1 MLRAPVISQ
10 PGAAAVHGKD
20 AMDDQLPMPANVMKG
35 ALHVVP
41 APLLQPGL
49 RWIVRRLRGAHPALF
64 KRLCRLAPTTIL
76 FEPDDT
82 PHRFLLTIAANGL
95 HLMVAHGEPHAAV
108 RIKGR
113 LAMLLSLLEGRIDSD
128 TLFFS
133 RDVSISGDTAAAV
146 AFRNTLDGES
156 ISLLGDA
163 LAAAGPLQAPA
174 RRLVLRIDREVQ
186 RAGAGLAR
194 WRDAMHRA
202 AHRGHDTEEEAQ
214 ALAAEISGLR
224 ARIAKLEAR
233 NRRSGERP
241 A

>member
-1 MLRAPVISQ
+1 MAE
-10 PGAAAVHGKD
+10 
-20 AMDDQLPMPANVMKG
+20 QLPMPATVMKA
-35 ALHVVP
+35 ALHLAP

-49 RWIVRRLRGAHPALF
+49 RWIVPRLHGAHPVLF
-64 KRLCRLAPTTIL
+64 KRLCRLAPASVL
-76 FEPDDT
+76 FEPEDT
-82 PHRFLLTIAANGL
+82 PHRFLLTIAANDL
-95 HLMVAHGEPHAAV
+95 RLTLAHGEPNAAV

-113 LAMLLSLLEGRIDSD
+113 LAMLLRLLEGRVDSD

-156 ISLLGDA
+156 ISLLGDT

-174 RRLVLRIDREVQ
+174 RRLVLRIDRHVQ
-186 RAGAGLAR
+186 RAGAHLMR

-202 AHRGHDTEEEAQ
+202 AHRGHDTEDEAQ
-214 ALAAEISGLR
+214 ALAAEITDLR
-224 ARIAKLEAR
+224 ARLARLEAR
-233 NRRSGERP
+233 NKRTGERT

>member
-1 MLRAPVISQ
+1 
-10 PGAAAVHGKD
+10 
-20 AMDDQLPMPANVMKG
+20 MPATVMKA
-35 ALHVVP
+35 ALHLAP
-41 APLLQPGL
+41 APLLEPGL
-49 RWIVRRLRGAHPALF
+49 RWIVHRLSSAHPALF
-64 KRLCRLAPTTIL
+64 RRLGRLAPLSIL

-82 PHRFLLTIAANGL
+82 PHRFLLTIAADEL
-95 HLMVAHGEPHAAV
+95 RLTLAHGEPRAAV

-133 RDVSISGDTAAAV
+133 RDVAISGDTAAAV

-174 RRLVLRIDREVQ
+174 RRLVLRIDRDVR
-186 RAGAGLAR
+186 RAGAHLTR

-214 ALAAEISGLR
+214 ALAAEILDLR
-224 ARIAKLEAR
+224 ARLARLEAR
-233 NRRSGERP
+233 NKRAGERV

>member
-1 MLRAPVISQ
+1 MS
-10 PGAAAVHGKD
+10 
-20 AMDDQLPMPANVMKG
+20 DQLPMPANILKG
-35 ALHVVP
+35 ALHLVP
-41 APLLQPGL
+41 PPLLQPGL
-49 RWIVRRLRGAHPALF
+49 RWIMRRLRAEHPALF
-64 KRLCRLAPTTIL
+64 RRLCRLAPASIL

-82 PHRFLLTIAANGL
+82 PHRFLLTITANDL
-95 HLMVAHGEPHAAV
+95 RLTLAHGTPRAAV

-146 AFRNTLDGES
+146 AFRNTLDGEA

-174 RRLVLRIDREVQ
+174 RRLALRIDRDVQ
-186 RAGAGLAR
+186 RAGAHLMR

-202 AHRGHDTEEEAQ
+202 AHRGHDTEEETQ
-214 ALAAEISGLR
+214 ALAAEITAMR

-233 NRRSGERP
+233 SRRTGEQ
-241 A
+241 AA